1 MSPGCTPTGS
11 GRPCST
17 MSEDNPTYAEPHP
30 RIARLGSGRF
40 ALEIPAEERRLLLNL
55 LPDLGQLVETRD
67 PATKRLFPTA
77 YHDDPE
83 KEAEYQGLMA
93 NDLAA
98 GRLAAI
104 ATVEETIDRPEID
117 MPALERW
124 MEAINSLRLVLG
136 TRLEV
141 GEDLPSLGA
150 DDPDAPAY
158 AVYEYLGWLME
169 QAVRAMSEDLGGS

>member
-1 MSPGCTPTGS
+1 MS
-11 GRPCST
+11 
-17 MSEDNPTYAEPHP
+17 DVEPDYPEPRP
-30 RIARLGSGRF
+30 RIARLGPGRF
-40 ALEIPAEERRLLLNL
+40 ALEIPEPERLLLRNL
-55 LPDLGQLVETRD
+55 LPDLNDLVQARD
-67 PATKRLFPTA
+67 PSTKRLFPTA
-77 YHDDPE
+77 YHDDPQ
-83 KEAEYQGLMA
+83 KEAEYQSLMA

-104 ATVEETIDRPEID
+104 RTVEQTIDQPEID
-117 MPALERW
+117 LPALERW

-141 GEDLPSLGA
+141 GEDLPALDA

-169 QAVRAMSEDLGGS
+169 QAVRAMSEDLTQS

>member
-1 MSPGCTPTGS
+1 
-11 GRPCST
+11 
-17 MSEDNPTYAEPHP
+17 MSEENPTYAEPRP
-30 RIARLGSGRF
+30 RIARLSPGRF
-40 ALEIPAEERRLLLNL
+40 ALRIPREERLLLRNL
-55 LPDLGQLVETRD
+55 LPDLGELVATRD
-67 PATKRLFPTA
+67 PDTKRLFPTA
-77 YHDDPE
+77 YVDDPE

-93 NDLAA
+93 EDLAA

-104 ATVEETIDRPEID
+104 QAVEETIDQPEIGLPD
-117 MPALERW
+117 LERW

-141 GEDLPSLGA
+141 GEDLPLLDL

-169 QAVRAMSEDLGGS
+169 QAVQAMSEDLANS

>member
-1 MSPGCTPTGS
+1 MSDDPFEDDT
-11 GRPCST
+11 
-17 MSEDNPTYAEPHP
+17 SEEDPFADYPEPRP
-30 RIARLGSGRF
+30 RIARLGPGRF
-40 ALEIPAEERRLLLNL
+40 ALEIPKPERRLLRNL
-55 LPDLGQLVETRD
+55 LPDLGYLVETRD
-67 PATKRLFPTA
+67 PDTKRLFPAA

-83 KEAEYQGLMA
+83 KEAEYQSLMA
-93 NDLAA
+93 GDLAA

-104 ATVEETIDRPEID
+104 ETVEKTIDEPEID
-117 MPALERW
+117 LPALERW

-141 GEDLPSLGA
+141 GEDLPMLEV

-169 QAVRAMSEDLGGS
+169 QAVRAMSEDLAQF

>member
-1 MSPGCTPTGS
+1 
-11 GRPCST
+11 
-17 MSEDNPTYAEPHP
+17 MSEAEPEYPEPRP
-30 RIARLGSGRF
+30 RISRKGAGRF
-40 ALEIPAEERRLLLNL
+40 ALEIPKEERLLLRNL
-55 LPDLGQLVETRD
+55 LPDLGHMVETRD
-67 PATKRLFPTA
+67 PDTKRLFPTA
-77 YHDDPE
+77 YHDDPD

-104 ATVEETIDRPEID
+104 KTVEETIDRPEIELSQ
-117 MPALERW
+117 LECW
-124 MEAINSLRLVLG
+124 MEAVNSLRLVLG

-141 GEDLPSLGA
+141 GEDLPLLDH

-169 QAVRAMSEDLGGS
+169 QAVRAMSEDLAQS

>member
-1 MSPGCTPTGS
+1 MSDDPFEDDT
-11 GRPCST
+11 
-17 MSEDNPTYAEPHP
+17 SEEDPFADYPEPRP
-30 RIARLGSGRF
+30 RIARLGPGRF
-40 ALEIPAEERRLLLNL
+40 ALEIPKPERRLLRNL
-55 LPDLGQLVETRD
+55 LPDLGYLVETRD
-67 PATKRLFPTA
+67 PDTKRLFPAA

-83 KEAEYQGLMA
+83 KEAEYQRLMA
-93 NDLAA
+93 GDLAA

-104 ATVEETIDRPEID
+104 ETVEKTIDEPEID
-117 MPALERW
+117 LPALERW

-141 GEDLPSLGA
+141 GEDLPMLEV

-169 QAVRAMSEDLGGS
+169 QAVRAMSEDLAQF

>member
-1 MSPGCTPTGS
+1 
-11 GRPCST
+11 
-17 MSEDNPTYAEPHP
+17 MSEENPTYAEPRP
-30 RIARLGSGRF
+30 RIARLSPGRF
-40 ALEIPAEERRLLLNL
+40 ALRIPREERLLLRNL
-55 LPDLGQLVETRD
+55 LPDLGELVATRD
-67 PATKRLFPTA
+67 PDTKRLFPTA
-77 YHDDPE
+77 YVDDPE

-93 NDLAA
+93 EDLAA

-104 ATVEETIDRPEID
+104 QAVEETIDQPEIGLPD
-117 MPALERW
+117 LERW

-141 GEDLPSLGA
+141 GEDLPLLDP

-169 QAVRAMSEDLGGS
+169 QAVQAMSEDLANS

>member
-1 MSPGCTPTGS
+1 
-11 GRPCST
+11 
-17 MSEDNPTYAEPHP
+17 MSEDNPTYAEPRP
-30 RIARLGSGRF
+30 RIARLGPGRF
-40 ALEIPAEERRLLLNL
+40 ALDIPKPERLLLRNL
-55 LPDLGQLVETRD
+55 LPDLGHMVQTRD
-67 PATKRLFPTA
+67 PDTRRLFPTA
-77 YHDDPE
+77 YVDDQE

-93 NDLAA
+93 NELAA

-104 ATVEETIDRPEID
+104 KTVEETIDAPEID
-117 MPALERW
+117 LPALERW

-141 GEDLPSLGA
+141 GEDLPLLDA

-169 QAVRAMSEDLGGS
+169 QAVRAMSEDLAQS

>member
-1 MSPGCTPTGS
+1 
-11 GRPCST
+11 
-17 MSEDNPTYAEPHP
+17 MSEAEPEYPEPRP
-30 RIARLGSGRF
+30 RISRRSPGRF
-40 ALEIPAEERRLLLNL
+40 ALEIPKEERLLLRNL
-55 LPDLGQLVETRD
+55 LPDLGELVQSRD
-67 PATKRLFPTA
+67 PDTKRLFPTA

-98 GRLAAI
+98 GRMAAI
-104 ATVEETIDRPEID
+104 KTVEETIDGPEIGL
-117 MPALERW
+117 PQLEGW

-141 GEDLPSLGA
+141 GEDLPLLDPG
-150 DDPDAPAY
+150 DPDAPAY

-169 QAVRAMSEDLGGS
+169 QAVRAMSEDLAQS